1 MIVVTYAEYLKS
13 VLLQILESY
22 DRLNEIRDKPGDLDI
37 IKKESLKINGFLKV
51 ILNKIDENKIPH
63 SDFKPL
69 KSKFKNYLQNYSFEQ
84 EIETMALL
92 YREDMHRVKNM
103 RLKILESL
111 EENTMIEDIKELRG
125 KI

>member
-1 MIVVTYAEYLKS
+1 MVTYNEYLKNI
-13 VLLQILESY
+13 LLQILESY
-22 DRLNEIRDKPGDLDI
+22 NYLNDLKDKPGDLDI

-51 ILNKIDENKIPH
+51 ISNKIDENKITH

-69 KSKFKNYLQNYSFEQ
+69 KQKFKNYLKNYSFDQ

-92 YREDMHRVKNM
+92 YKEDMHRVKNM

-111 EENTMIEDIKELRG
+111 GENTMIADIKELRE

>member
-1 MIVVTYAEYLKS
+1 VVTYNEHLKS
-13 VLLQILESY
+13 ILSQILESHKH
-22 DRLNEIRDKPGDLDI
+22 LKEIQDKPGDLET

-51 ILNKIDENKIPH
+51 ISNKIEDNKITH

-69 KSKFKNYLQNYSFEQ
+69 KSKFKNYLENYSFER
-84 EIETMALL
+84 EIEMMTPL
-92 YREDMHRVKNM
+92 YHDDTHRIKNV

-111 EENTMIEDIKELRG
+111 EDNEMLEDTKELID